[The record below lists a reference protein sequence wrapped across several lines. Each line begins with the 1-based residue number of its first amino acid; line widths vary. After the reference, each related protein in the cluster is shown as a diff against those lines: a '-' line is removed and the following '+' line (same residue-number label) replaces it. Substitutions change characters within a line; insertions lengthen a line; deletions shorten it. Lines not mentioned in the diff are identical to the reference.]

1 MRPAILVTQPMNAP
15 ALDQGLDAA
24 YQTHRLH
31 LAPDPGALLA
41 EVGPGIRALV
51 TTGAG
56 GVPNA
61 VLDALPALELI
72 AIRGVGTDKVDL
84 ERARARGLRVT
95 TTPDVLTED
104 VADLA
109 LALLLAAA
117 RRVCVGD
124 AFVRAGKWPAQV
136 LPLAR
141 RVCGKR
147 AGILGLGAIGRAIA
161 VRALGFGMSVAYTG
175 RGPQARCPYPFVASL
190 LDLARQSDVLFI
202 AASGNPGSFGIVN
215 AQVLDAL
222 GPQGILVNI
231 ARGSIVDEPALAAA
245 LAEGRLG
252 AAGLDVFQHEPQV
265 PEALLALD
273 NVVLQPHQGSAT
285 EECRLDMGNLVLAN
299 LAAHFAGRPLPTPV
313 VSLT

>member
-1 MRPAILVTQPMNAP
+1 MGLHEFTIKLMRPPILITQPMNAP

-56 GVPNA
+56 GVPNV

-109 LALLLAAA
+109 LALYLAVSRRLCAA
-117 RRVCVGD
+117 D
-124 AFVRAGKWPAQV
+124 AFVRAGRWPQGSV
-136 LPLAR
+136 PLAR
-141 RVCGKR
+141 RASGKR
-147 AGILGLGAIGRAIA
+147 AGILGLGQIGQAIA
-161 VRALGFGMSVAYTG
+161 R
-175 RGPQARCPYPFVASL
+175 RGYARVHACPFR
-190 LDLARQSDVLFI
+190 DQDVVERMLKEAF
-202 AASGNPGSFGIVN
+202 
-215 AQVLDAL
+215 
-222 GPQGILVNI
+222 
-231 ARGSIVDEPALAAA
+231 R
-245 LAEGRLG
+245 EG
-252 AAGLDVFQHEPQV
+252 D
-265 PEALLALD
+265 
-273 NVVLQPHQGSAT
+273 
-285 EECRLDMGNLVLAN
+285 
-299 LAAHFAGRPLPTPV
+299 PT
-313 VSLT
+313 

>member
-1 MRPAILVTQPMNAP
+1 MRPAILITQPMDAP
-15 ALDQGLDAA
+15 ALDQSLDAA

-31 LAPDPGALLA
+31 LAPHPAALLA
-41 EVGPGIRALV
+41 QVGPSIRALV

-61 VLDALPALELI
+61 VLDALPALEII

-84 ERARARGLRVT
+84 GHARARGLRVT
-95 TTPDVLTED
+95 ATLDVLTED

-109 LALLLAAA
+109 LALLLAAS

-124 AFVRAGKWPAQV
+124 AFVRAGKWASQG

-141 RVCGKR
+141 RVHGMR
-147 AGILGLGAIGRAIA
+147 AGILGLGSIGRAIA
-161 VRALGFGMSVAYTG
+161 RRALGFGMPVAYTG
-175 RGPQARCPYPFVASL
+175 RRPQAECPYPFVAGL
-190 LDLARQSDVLFI
+190 ADLARDSDVLFI
-202 AASGNPGSFGIVN
+202 AASATPATRGMVD
-215 AQVLDAL
+215 AEVLDAL
-222 GPQGILVNI
+222 GPRGILVNV
-231 ARGSIVDEPALAAA
+231 ARGSIVDEPALVAA

-252 AAGLDVFQHEPQV
+252 GAGLDVFQHEPRV
-265 PEALLALD
+265 PEALLAMD
-273 NVVLQPHQGSAT
+273 NVVLLPHQGSAT

-313 VSLT
+313 V